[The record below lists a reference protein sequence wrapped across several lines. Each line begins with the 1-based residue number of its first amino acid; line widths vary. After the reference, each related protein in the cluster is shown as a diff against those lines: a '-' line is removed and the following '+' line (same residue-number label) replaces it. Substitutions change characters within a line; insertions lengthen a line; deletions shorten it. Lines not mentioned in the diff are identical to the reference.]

1 MTSEKLAA
9 WCQLVSVGGGGG
21 VHLPL
26 CIPRTMEPLSVR
38 QRVNPPGAAVP
49 RNRQAE

>member
-21 VHLPL
+21 APAPL
-26 CIPRTMEPLSVR
+26 HP
-38 QRVNPPGAAVP
+38 QDHGATISETESESTWSSSAT
-49 RNRQAE
+49 